1 MKRSW
6 ILWNALKEPEQIVSD
21 ERTEQME
28 AKEYRWSYKGL
39 EFVLWLLL
47 LLTGVIG
54 DAEVAAVV
62 LRATGILLG
71 AMVLLSLGRFLY
83 SCSYGIQGNADR
95 TGGMAGFL
103 AGCAVSGLLGVWG
116 IRGFLWGSTWRSLT
130 AFLLGALLYAVLC
143 HLVYLPYAAQTE
155 EEAEGHSDRRVFWIC
170 LAVLAVWGTAASVGT
185 YLFYTGERPLLGT
198 NLSAEEWDWA
208 KRIEKGRERY
218 LELESTKTECFYGAE
233 GEDKTDPYQNGSM
246 THALYW
252 TVPEQLYTAVLD
264 PETGEPYK
272 EFYRNREQE
281 WYTEENGRWVSQRE
295 AIENGTSAEE
305 EAVQPY
311 TGMLELQ
318 MEAVKEIRQK
328 EPGVYVMEYG
338 SSYEILEEMVTGR
351 KSENFAGITETYRLN
366 EYGILTG
373 YQAETYRYSEEGE
386 KVPSEYISFELL
398 SADVEK
404 NQKEIREMMKKYETA
419 L

>member
-28 AKEYRWSYKGL
+28 AKGYRWSCKGL
-39 EFVLWLLL
+39 ESLLCL
-47 LLTGVIG
+47 LILLAGATGN
-54 DAEVAAVV
+54 AVV
-62 LRATGILLG
+62 FRATGILLG

-83 SCSYGIQGNADR
+83 SCSYGIQGNTDR

-116 IRGFLWGSTWRSLT
+116 IRGFLWGSTWCSLT
-130 AFLLGALLYAVLC
+130 AFSLGALLYAVLC

-170 LAVLAVWGTAASVGT
+170 LAVLAVYGVAAGVGIC
-185 YLFYTGERPLLGT
+185 LFYTGERPLLGT

-218 LELESTKTECFYGAE
+218 LELESTKLECHYHEE
-233 GEDKTDPYQNGSM
+233 GEDGRAPYQNGSM

-252 TVPEQLYTAVLD
+252 TVPDQMYTAVLD
-264 PETGEPYK
+264 PETGELYR

-295 AIENGTSAEE
+295 AIENGTSTEE

-318 MEAVKEIRQK
+318 MEAVKEIRQT
-328 EPGVYVMEYG
+328 EPGVYVVEYG
-338 SSYEILEEMVTGR
+338 SSYETLEEMVTGR

-366 EYGILTG
+366 EYGILSG
-373 YQAETYRYSEEGE
+373 YEEETYRYSEEGE
-386 KVPSEYISFELL
+386 KIPSEYISFELL
-398 SADVEK
+398 SADMEK
-404 NQKEIREMMKKYETA
+404 NQKEVRELVGKYEA
-419 L
+419 AW